1 MKKKSNMAITVILNG
16 KKEEIKDGIKVS
28 DLLAAKNIRPDV
40 VTVELNESI
49 LEKSKYGETLLRQND
64 KIELVYYMG
73 GGYAF

>member
-1 MKKKSNMAITVILNG
+1 MVIMVILNG
-16 KKEEIKDGIKVS
+16 KKEEIKDGVKVS

-40 VTVELNESI
+40 VTIELNETI

>member
-1 MKKKSNMAITVILNG
+1 MAITVLLNG

-28 DLLAAKNIRPDV
+28 DLLAAKNIRPEV
-40 VTVELNESI
+40 VTIELNETI
-49 LEKSKYGETLLRQND
+49 LDKSKYGETLLRQND